1 MDQVVQEL
9 ITSKS
14 WMKPVAFKGLLATA
28 RATAAET
35 SDRIDALQGLIL
47 EGELNI
53 YVLHLPELSAVAE
66 SFTAMHDDFA

>member
-1 MDQVVQEL
+1 M
-9 ITSKS
+9 
-14 WMKPVAFKGLLATA
+14 A
-28 RATAAET
+28 RATAVET